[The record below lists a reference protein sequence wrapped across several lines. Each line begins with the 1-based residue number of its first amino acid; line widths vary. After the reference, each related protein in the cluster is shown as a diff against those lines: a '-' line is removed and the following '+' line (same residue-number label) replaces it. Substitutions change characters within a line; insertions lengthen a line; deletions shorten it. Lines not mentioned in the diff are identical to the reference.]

1 MLFGL
6 KFRQGRAMYS
16 NTSAPTPPEFQGRA
30 RKPALGSGP
39 NIAAYGL
46 EFYVAGFSSAAV
58 LCTWGGGRRGLGPIF
73 DVIAE
78 VVGSSGSQE
87 KARRGGGGKKL

>member
-1 MLFGL
+1 
-6 KFRQGRAMYS
+6 MYS
-16 NTSAPTPPEFQGRA
+16 NTSVPTPPEFQGRA

-58 LCTWGGGRRGLGPIF
+58 LCAWRG
-73 DVIAE
+73 
-78 VVGSSGSQE
+78 VGEALDRSST
-87 KARRGGGGKKL
+87 

>member
-1 MLFGL
+1 MALSTERALVSIEGPETWHACMLFGL
-6 KFRQGRAMYS
+6 KFRQCRAMYS

-58 LCTWGGGRRGLGPIF
+58 LCAWRG
-73 DVIAE
+73 
-78 VVGSSGSQE
+78 VGEALDRSST
-87 KARRGGGGKKL
+87 